1 MHSDW
6 ELGGGERWAIFL
18 ACFLFLLSWAYYA
31 QLEEGK
37 EAKKSPLFLSLSF
50 PLSCEIYAQGCA
62 IHETIGDKFCYE
74 MRKPH
79 RL

>member
-62 IHETIGDKFCYE
+62 IYKIVVDEFFLPAE
-74 MRKPH
+74 SS
-79 RL
+79 